1 MIRSRTCRVAR
12 ESHALKLALRIE
24 DVLVVLRRD
33 QPVGQFGSAL
43 GTGPGVAKLQALKTG
58 HEGALASARVSE
70 HVLADVAGH
79 KGFCNQFA
87 RREHLVGIIHAHED
101 VQSC

>member
-1 MIRSRTCRVAR
+1 MIRSRACCVAR
-12 ESHALKLALRIE
+12 ESHALKLALLIE

-70 HVLADVAGH
+70 HVRADVAGDE
-79 KGFCNQFA
+79 GFCDQFA
-87 RREHLVGIIHAHED
+87 HREHLVGIIHAHED